1 MRTILIGAVDS
12 TKIALEILV
21 KHGAPPLALFT
32 LPLSKSSRHSDY
44 VDLEPVA
51 AKHGVPILPATNIN
65 KPEVL
70 EQIRSLEPDYIF
82 VIGWSQI
89 CRQEFLS
96 IPKIGCIGCHPAAIP
111 ENRGRGVIPWTIL
124 QGCSE
129 TGISLFWLDEGV
141 DSGDI
146 IVQEN
151 FPVAPDETATTLYKK
166 HGYYLEKILNEA
178 VASLVAGK
186 ITRIAQDHSQA
197 SYCAKRTPDEG
208 FIDWNLPAESIWT
221 LIRAVTKPY
230 PGAFT
235 FYKGNKLVIWEA
247 DYVGEAPYWG
257 LPGQIQAI
265 LEEGVLVQCGDGKHL
280 LLKTCQLENEPE
292 TDANQVLRK
301 NHEKLGIN
309 FLKLYTRILK
319 GEKL

>member
-1 MRTILIGAVDS
+1 MRTVLVGAVDS

-21 KHGAPPLALFT
+21 KHGVAPLALFT
-32 LPLSKSSRHSDY
+32 LPPSKSSRHSDY

-51 AKHGVPILPATNIN
+51 AKYGVTVLTATNVN
-65 KPEVL
+65 EPEVL

-89 CRQEFLS
+89 CRPEFLS

-129 TGISLFWLDEGV
+129 TGISLFWLDEEA
-141 DSGDI
+141 DSGDLI
-146 IVQEN
+146 LQEK
-151 FPVAPDETATTLYKK
+151 FSVATDETATTLYKK

-178 VASLVAGK
+178 VASLVAGQ
-186 ITRIAQDHSQA
+186 IPQIPQDHRQA
-197 SYCAKRTPDEG
+197 TYCAKRTPDDG
-208 FIDWNLPAESIWT
+208 FIDWNLPAKSIWT

-235 FYKGNKLVIWEA
+235 FYKGNKLVIWSAE
-247 DYVGEAPYWG
+247 YIGEAPYWG
-257 LPGQIQAI
+257 LPGQVQA
-265 LEEGVLVQCGDGKHL
+265 LVDHGALVQCGDHNHL
-280 LLKTCQLENEPE
+280 LLKTCQLENQPE
-292 TDANQVLRK
+292 NNANVLLK
-301 NHEKLGIN
+301 NHEKLGID
-309 FLKLYTRILK
+309 LLGLYKRITK
-319 GEKL
+319 GGNL

>member
-1 MRTILIGAVDS
+1 MRTILVGAVDS

-21 KHGAPPLALFT
+21 KHGVPPLALFT

-51 AKHGVPILPATNIN
+51 AKYGVPVLPATNVN
-65 KPEVL
+65 KPKIL
-70 EQIRSLEPDYIF
+70 EQIRSLDPDYIF

-96 IPKIGCIGCHPAAIP
+96 IPKIGCIGCHPAPIP

-129 TGISLFWLDEGV
+129 TGISLFWLDEGA
-141 DSGDI
+141 DSGDLI
-146 IVQEN
+146 LQEK
-151 FPVAPDETATTLYKK
+151 FPVAPDETATTLYDK
-166 HGYYLEKILNEA
+166 HGYYLEKILNKA
-178 VASLVAGK
+178 VTLLVEGK
-186 ITRIAQDHSQA
+186 IPRIPQDHSQA
-197 SYCAKRTPDEG
+197 TYCAKRTPDDG
-208 FIDWNLPAESIWT
+208 FIDWNLPAKSIWT

-235 FYKGNKLVIWEA
+235 FYKGNKLVIWSAE
-247 DYVGEAPYWG
+247 YVGEAPYWG
-257 LPGQIQAI
+257 LPGQVQA
-265 LEEGVLVQCGDGKHL
+265 LVDQGALVQCGDRKHL
-280 LLKTCQLENEPE
+280 LLKTCQLEQGEESN
-292 TDANQVLRK
+292 ANLLLK
-301 NHEKLGIN
+301 NHEKLGID
-309 FLKLYTRILK
+309 LLSLYTRITK